1 MFIHYYGLMNL
12 SNSISAAIPSAHGPV
27 LQELVLLDRPTTSAI
42 LAQRLK
48 LLVGRSRVYEVVTE
62 LEESGLVVS
71 DSVSGSRLIS
81 INKEHLAYPGL
92 EALTGLRG
100 KFIEKLQHE
109 FGVWNPRPSLA
120 YLFGS
125 VAKNASNLHSDV
137 DLLVIRPDSLDAENE
152 DWARQ
157 LADLEVDIT
166 KWTGNQAQIV
176 EHSQQQW
183 RALTKAKYRLVSE
196 IESSG
201 IQLYPLQALES

>member
-1 MFIHYYGLMNL
+1 MNL

-27 LQELVLLDRPTTSAI
+27 LQELVLLDRSTTAAI

-71 DSVSGSRLIS
+71 ESVAGTRLIS

-92 EALTGLRG
+92 KALTGLRG

-109 FGVWNPRPSLA
+109 FGFWNPRPSLA
-120 YLFGS
+120 YVFGS
-125 VAKNASNLHSDV
+125 VAKNSSNLHSDV
-137 DLLVIRPDSLDAENE
+137 DLLVIRPDSLVAENE

-157 LADLEVDIT
+157 LQDLEVNIT

-183 RALTKAKYRLVSE
+183 QALTEAKYLLVSE